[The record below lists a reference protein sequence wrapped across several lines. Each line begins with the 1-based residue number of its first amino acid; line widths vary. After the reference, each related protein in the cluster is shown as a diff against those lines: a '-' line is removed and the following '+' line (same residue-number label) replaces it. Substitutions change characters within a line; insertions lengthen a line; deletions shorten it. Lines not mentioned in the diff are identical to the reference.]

1 MSNPTYNDCPGAATA
16 GAASSGAHVDNAIG
30 ASKPR
35 RTGWGGGSVNRQGYT
50 QGMTSLTTIKVST
63 GTRDRLRE
71 ASRAAGISQA
81 ALIEQMLDAREEA
94 AFWEALDAAPPY
106 TDEEREEFRRGE
118 AASLADAARLLEDEE
133 R

>member
-1 MSNPTYNDCPGAATA
+1 
-16 GAASSGAHVDNAIG
+16 
-30 ASKPR
+30 
-35 RTGWGGGSVNRQGYT
+35 
-50 QGMTSLTTIKVST
+50 MTSLTTIKVST